1 MRPKEK
7 TPVATPFSHK
17 ALTKRYFLCIVVL
30 AVAFKASVLFNLSM
44 QSSLPPPNDEP
55 NVQKRSAL
63 GSVLKPVQQSAHGP
77 ANRSAVG
84 PLHQSASESAN
95 RSALGSVLKP
105 VQQSAHESEPCA
117 LLFFGLAKEFKSTI
131 LPSIQKQIIQH
142 NQHCDIFLHTYNI
155 TEVPRNV
162 RNGETGSSRMNVAE
176 AYLLVTNNNAI
187 DVDVDDHIII
197 ESIDSFYNKRGQ
209 DLNRTRKNFHK
220 IFWGECCVSHDNMI
234 KQWHSIEGAWDLM
247 RAHEKKMLLPLH
259 DNATS
264 GSIHTNAT
272 YYKHV
277 GIFRSDVFYITPIK
291 VNDAVAVIPSF
302 HSNFGYCDRLFIGEY
317 KYARIWASKR
327 FDFIPIFENQ
337 YMDIKNGYHSETLLK
352 NMLNHYKVP
361 VVKEQICF
369 MRVRAGPRIMKGD
382 CGEYPEFKTLEQRN
396 KILSQHVDSASSTI
410 TIKDISTITTSTTK
424 SKTATTTINDSSS
437 LSSEDDVDDDN
448 DDAPCV
454 DKTGTF
460 KVKGISGNKLTCKKV
475 KKKNKCNEKGENG
488 KKLSELCPIRCKTFC
503 DDDDNDN
510 DNTALGDNT
519 ASEESNNNVA
529 TINSR
534 ERLLV

>member
-1 MRPKEK
+1 MRLKGK

-55 NVQKRSAL
+55 NVQK
-63 GSVLKPVQQSAHGP
+63 
-77 ANRSAVG
+77 
-84 PLHQSASESAN
+84 

-176 AYLLVTNNNAI
+176 AYLLVTNNSAI

-209 DLNRTRKNFHK
+209 DLNRTRKNFHN
-220 IFWGECCVSHDNMI
+220 ISWGQCCVSHDNMI

-302 HSNFGYCDRLFIGEY
+302 HSWTGYCDRLFIGEY

-337 YMDIKNGYHSETLLK
+337 YMNIKMGYHSETLLK

-369 MRVRAGPRIMKGD
+369 MRVRAGPEIIKGD
-382 CGEYPEFKTLEQRN
+382 CGEYPEFKTLEQIN
-396 KILSQHVDSASSTI
+396 KFLPQHV
-410 TIKDISTITTSTTK
+410 
-424 SKTATTTINDSSS
+424 
-437 LSSEDDVDDDN
+437 EH
-448 DDAPCV
+448 
-454 DKTGTF
+454 
-460 KVKGISGNKLTCKKV
+460 
-475 KKKNKCNEKGENG
+475 
-488 KKLSELCPIRCKTFC
+488 
-503 DDDDNDN
+503 
-510 DNTALGDNT
+510 
-519 ASEESNNNVA
+519 
-529 TINSR
+529 
-534 ERLLV
+534 

>member
-17 ALTKRYFLCIVVL
+17 ALTKRYFLCIAVL
-30 AVAFKASVLFNLSM
+30 AAHAFKASVLFNLSM
-44 QSSLPPPNDEP
+44 QSSLSPPNDEP

-63 GSVLKPVQQSAHGP
+63 GTVLKPVH
-77 ANRSAVG
+77 RSANG
-84 PLHQSASESAN
+84 
-95 RSALGSVLKP
+95 
-105 VQQSAHESEPCA
+105 SEPCA

-155 TEVPRNV
+155 TEVPINV
-162 RNGETGSSRMNVAE
+162 RNGETGSSRMNIAE
-176 AYLLVTNNNAI
+176 AYLLVTDNSAI

-475 KKKNKCNEKGENG
+475 KKKNKCNEKGKNG